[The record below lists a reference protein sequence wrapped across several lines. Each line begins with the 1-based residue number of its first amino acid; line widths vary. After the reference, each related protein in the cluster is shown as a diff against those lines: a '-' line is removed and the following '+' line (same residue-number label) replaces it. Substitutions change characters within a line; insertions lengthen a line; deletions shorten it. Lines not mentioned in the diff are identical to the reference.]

1 MSDQDIESGA
11 EWLTEQIEAYQQVA
25 PLYTR
30 YANLLKRALEIAMI
44 KVCPG
49 ASVEA
54 RPKSILSFAEKAL
67 LKRTKYTSPLA
78 GLTDLCGARVIAPA
92 RAEVAAIS
100 VWIEEN
106 FEISWQ
112 DSDDAS
118 TRLGP
123 ISFGYGSMHYVVSFR
138 PGTAMG
144 IDIPDEI
151 YGLKAEIQIRTTLQH
166 VWATLA
172 HRLSYKKDVELPL
185 FWQREFAM
193 LAAELENA
201 ENAME
206 RIEAGLPLYAS
217 GHRSYQDTGE
227 INREIAKLRTV
238 LRYDEQN
245 AKLACRIASL
255 ATSIADWDMVVGV
268 LTPFAADDHARD
280 QPTLL
285 TQLGYALCKQ
295 HASAPDSEPFRL
307 GQAYLER
314 AGQPPISDSK
324 ALSYLAD
331 TWRAREENTARRL
344 YRKAFELDPANYD
357 GLVKYLEHDVSRSSR
372 ESALPTYRP
381 LMAAAL
387 ERCQM
392 EADMGIN
399 SPWPLYGMAKLQ
411 LLRGDPDESLKAC
424 CRAIRASTAAYM
436 IEDEITAIERL
447 SSASGD
453 LAGFELVR
461 LLLLVGAAAKFPSQG
476 TRARLEPCTSQPSAD
491 IAGPVVVVAGGTD
504 RSVEEQL
511 SEYRERLLQ
520 AFDGYHGTII
530 SGGTSSGVSGLV
542 GDIGQRHAGHVRTI
556 GYLPDCLPE
565 GAEVDARYDEI
576 RRTGGDKFSALE
588 PLRYWADL
596 LASGIEP
603 SNVKLLGLNGGNVTA
618 YEFRIAL
625 LVGALVGV
633 IPESGRESDKLLA
646 DKVWLETGNVLPV
659 LDDLHTMRVFIDSG
673 AAKIDAELRETIGRA
688 IHSEH
693 RREQITDWDKLES
706 RLRESSRLQADH
718 IWLKLRR
725 IGCDTYRVTNRK
737 VALMTFTDDEV
748 ETLAGM
754 EHGRWN
760 AERLFQGWTLGETTD
775 YERKLSPY
783 LVPWAKLPE
792 DVREWD
798 RQTVRRIPD
807 YLAEVQ
813 LEIGRLDPGKPTP

>member
-1 MSDQDIESGA
+1 MADQGIESGA
-11 EWLTEQIEAYQQVA
+11 EWLAEQIEAYQQVA
-25 PLYTR
+25 PLYTH

-44 KVCPG
+44 TVCPG
-49 ASVEA
+49 ASIEA

-67 LKRTKYTSPLA
+67 LKRTKYTNPLA

-92 RAEVAAIS
+92 RAEVAAINA
-100 VWIEEN
+100 WIEEN

-123 ISFGYGSMHYVVSFR
+123 ISFGYGSTHYVVSFR

-151 YGLKAEIQIRTTLQH
+151 YGLKAEIQVRTTLQH

-172 HRLSYKKDVELPL
+172 HRLSYKKDVELTP

-193 LAAELENA
+193 LAAELENG
-201 ENAME
+201 ENAMA
-206 RIEAGLPLYAS
+206 RIEAGLQLYAS
-217 GHRSYQDTGE
+217 GHRSYKDAYE
-227 INREIAKLRTV
+227 ITSEIAKLQTV

-255 ATSIADWDMVVGV
+255 ASSIADWDMVIGV
-268 LTPFAADDHARD
+268 LAPFVADDQPRD

-285 TQLGYALCKQ
+285 TQLGYALCKR
-295 HASAPDSEPFRL
+295 HDSAPDSEPFRL
-307 GQAYLER
+307 GQAYLEQ

-331 TWRAREENTARRL
+331 TWRAHDENTARRL

-357 GLVKYLEHDVSRSSR
+357 ALVRYLEHDISRSSR
-372 ESALPTYRP
+372 ESVLPAYLP

-387 ERCQM
+387 ERCQL
-392 EADMGIN
+392 ETDMGIN
-399 SPWPLYGMAKLQ
+399 SPWSLYGMAKLQ
-411 LLRGDPDESLKAC
+411 LLRGDPDESLKTYS
-424 CRAIRASTAAYM
+424 RAIRASTAAYM
-436 IEDEITAIERL
+436 IEDEITAVERL

-461 LLLLVGAAAKFPSQG
+461 LLLLVGAAAKFPSPG
-476 TRARLEPCTSQPSAD
+476 NRARLEPCTSQPSAV
-491 IAGPVVVVAGGTD
+491 IAGPVVIIAGGTD
-504 RSVEEQL
+504 SSVEEQL
-511 SEYRERLLQ
+511 NEYRELLLE
-520 AFDGYHGTII
+520 AFDDYHGTII

-542 GDIGQRHAGHVRTI
+542 GDISQRHADRIHTI

-565 GAEVDARYDEI
+565 RAEIDARYDEI
-576 RRTGGDKFSALE
+576 RRTGSDKFSALE

-603 SNVKLLGLNGGNVTA
+603 DDVKLLGVNGGNVTA

-633 IPESGRESDKLLA
+633 VPESGREADKLLA
-646 DKVWLETGNVLPV
+646 DRVWRETGNVLPV
-659 LDDLHTMRVFIDSG
+659 LDDLHTMRVFIGSG

-688 IHSEH
+688 IHGEH
-693 RREQITDWDKLES
+693 RRDQIADWDKLEP

-718 IWLKLRR
+718 IWVKLRR
-725 IGCDTYRVTNRK
+725 IGCETYRVTNRK
-737 VALMTFTDDEV
+737 VALMTFTDNEV
-748 ETLAGM
+748 ETLAEM

-760 AERLFQGWTLGETTD
+760 AERLFQGWTLGDTVD
-775 YERKLSPY
+775 YEYKRSPY

-792 DVREWD
+792 HVREWD
-798 RQTVRRIPD
+798 RQTVRKIPE
-807 YLAEVQ
+807 YLS
-813 LEIGRLDPGKPTP
+813 EIQMEIRRLDPG